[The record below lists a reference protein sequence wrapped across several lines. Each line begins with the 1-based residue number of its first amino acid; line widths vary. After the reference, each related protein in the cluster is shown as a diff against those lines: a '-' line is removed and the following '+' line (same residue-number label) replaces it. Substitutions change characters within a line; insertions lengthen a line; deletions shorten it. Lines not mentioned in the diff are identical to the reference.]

1 MVEIC
6 PEAFVSWQGCGI
18 VSSFLLFKWL
28 SCQPQT
34 LEEDRHVMVLAQAV
48 GPILHFLPT
57 LAAAALY
64 LSNRLPLA
72 FSCSKRQR
80 LCHTSTFRSPTVSS
94 GRWFES
100 KPLGFGFKSAL
111 KRWWWALSLGSQPR
125 VTPWEVDSPLDP
137 PAGRTCKP
145 AYLQSFTH
153 WCIE

>member
-18 VSSFLLFKWL
+18 ASSFLLFKWL
-28 SCQPQT
+28 SCQPDT
-34 LEEDRHVMVLAQAV
+34 RGRHVMVLAQAL

-57 LAAAALY
+57 PAAAALY
-64 LSNRLPLA
+64 LSNGLPLA

-80 LCHTSTFRSPTVSS
+80 FGSPTVSS

-100 KPLGFGFKSAL
+100 KPPGFGFKSAL
-111 KRWWWALSLGSQPR
+111 NSWRWALGLGSRPG
-125 VTPWEVDSPLDP
+125 VTPWEVEDSPLDP
-137 PAGRTCKP
+137 PAGCTCKP